1 MKHTCLH
8 LLAASMFILLAAC
21 SSSKKLNKATGA
33 REIILPLN
41 GKEYQSDRSHFRAK
55 QSGKS
60 PDLALAKKIA
70 LQNANAELAG
80 TVSKTV
86 KRVMDQYTNQR
97 SVGTV
102 QEYENKVEELA
113 REVVNQN
120 MQGVRMIG
128 EKVYQE
134 EDKSFTYWVA
144 VELAVKDIEEA
155 AANRL
160 SKDQRLRLDYD
171 EAKFREQFDKAMR
184 ELEEQN

>member
-1 MKHTCLH
+1 MKNLFIQM
-8 LLAASMFILLAAC
+8 LAAGFLFLAGSC

-80 TVSKTV
+80 IVSKTV

-134 EDKSFTYWVA
+134 EDKSYTYWVA
-144 VELAVKDIEEA
+144 VELSMKDIEDA

-160 SKDQRLRLDYD
+160 SK
-171 EAKFREQFDKAMR
+171 
-184 ELEEQN
+184 

>member
-1 MKHTCLH
+1 MYK
-8 LLAASMFILLAAC
+8 LLMLASVGLLFMLFSC
-21 SSSKKLNKATGA
+21 SSSKKLNKATGS

-41 GKEYQSDRSHFRAK
+41 GKEYQSDRTNFRAK

-97 SVGTV
+97 SVGST
-102 QEYENKVEELA
+102 QEYENKVEELT

-128 EKVYQE
+128 EKVFQE

-144 VELAVKDIEEA
+144 VELPVKDVEEA

-171 EAKFREQFDKAMR
+171 EMKFREQFDKAMR